1 MGSLLEVSAPE
12 GARLVA
18 LGYLDQASAA
28 GVRLLDL
35 EDAQALHQFRVGMR
49 RLRSCLLAYDDL
61 LHDSVGKKQ
70 RRRLK
75 RIANRTNPGRDAE
88 VQLEWVK
95 KLGENAEPTH
105 TPGVRWIEQRI
116 ERRKHEAYDH
126 VREELLEDF
135 AELEGALRESLA
147 TYTVTYSVGE
157 PSPLRPF
164 RELAIDAMQASL
176 TALTDELAK
185 VKTIEDEAIAHA
197 ARIHG
202 KRLRY
207 LLEPFRNELEQAKDI
222 VKRLKALQDLLGDLN
237 DLHNLAATVG
247 EGLEDNAVDQA
258 RRLREAA
265 TQGYD
270 DIAGVLADDERPG
283 LLSLI
288 SRIQTGR
295 TTHFATLAVGWL
307 GEGGLLDGLRRDIE
321 TLFAAMRGGAPE
333 EDVEIERK
341 YLLSGVPPICESR
354 PHVDLDQGYLP
365 GARLIERVRR
375 KKTDAGEAFY
385 RTVKLGT
392 GVKRI
397 EIEEECGKEVFG
409 KLWSLTQGR
418 RVRKRRY
425 LVADGVGVT
434 WEIDDF
440 KDREL
445 YLAELELP
453 AEDAAVTIPEW
464 LAPYLVREV
473 TGEPA
478 YVNANLAR

>member
-1 MGSLLEVSAPE
+1 MGSLLEASAPE
-12 GARLVA
+12 GARVVA
-18 LGYLDQASAA
+18 LGYLDQAAA
-28 GVRLLDL
+28 AAARLLEP

-61 LHDSVGKKQ
+61 LHDSVSKKQ
-70 RRRLK
+70 RRMLK

-88 VQLEWVK
+88 VQLLWVQ
-95 KLGENAEPTH
+95 KLGESVEPPH
-105 TPGVRWIEQRI
+105 APGVGWIAGRI
-116 ERRKHEAYDH
+116 ERRKDEAYDH
-126 VREELLEDF
+126 VREELLEEF
-135 AELEGALRESLA
+135 AGLEGALRERLA
-147 TYTVTYSVGE
+147 TYTVTFAVGE
-157 PSPLRPF
+157 PSPVRPF
-164 RELAIDAMQASL
+164 RELAVEAMQESL
-176 TALTDELAK
+176 TALVDELAK
-185 VKTIEDEAIAHA
+185 VKTIEDETIAHA

-207 LLEPFRNELEQAKDI
+207 LLEPFRVELEQAKDV

-247 EGLEDNAVDQA
+247 QGLEDNAVDQA

-283 LLSLI
+283 LLALL

-295 TTHFATLAVGWL
+295 TAHFATLMTGWL
-307 GEGGLLDGLRRDIE
+307 VEGGLLDGLRIDLE
-321 TLFAAMRGGAPE
+321 KLFATMRGGPVE
-333 EDVEIERK
+333 QDVEIERK
-341 YLLSGVPPICESR
+341 YLLRGVPPICESR

-375 KKTDAGEAFY
+375 KKTDAGEAFF

-392 GVKRI
+392 GIKRI
-397 EIEEECGKEVFG
+397 EVEEECGREVFG

-425 LVADGVGVT
+425 LVEDGGGLV
-434 WEIDDF
+434 WEIDEF

-445 YLAELELP
+445 FLAELELP
-453 AEDAAVTIPEW
+453 AEDASVSIPEW

-473 TGEPA
+473 TGEA
-478 YVNANLAR
+478 EYVNANLAR